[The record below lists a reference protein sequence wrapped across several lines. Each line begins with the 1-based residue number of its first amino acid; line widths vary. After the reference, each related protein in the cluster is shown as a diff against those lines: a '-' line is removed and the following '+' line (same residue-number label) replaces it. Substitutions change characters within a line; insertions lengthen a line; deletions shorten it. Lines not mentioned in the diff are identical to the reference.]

1 MKARLRTPY
10 DEIHSG
16 FKGREDLLFAA
27 MDFLKQ
33 NQYEQAMEVVRE
45 DDDTYRETMTF
56 DLYACRMGGDRCE
69 QIYQMM
75 ERVAKIYLHS
85 IAGAK
90 HAHQILQNL
99 MAKKSMYILR
109 PVFNDAAD
117 LLHGLVMAYYND
129 HVEETEAWLSTHVEL
144 AEAIRTE
151 IHNVGNMLNCT
162 PVEAWNI
169 VFEGLR
175 LLDNKLKGNR

>member
-1 MKARLRTPY
+1 MKARIRTSY
-10 DEIHSG
+10 DEIKTS
-16 FKGREDLLFAA
+16 FKGHEDLLFAA
-27 MDFLKQ
+27 MDFLKR
-33 NQYEQAMEVVRE
+33 NQYEEAMAVVRE
-45 DDDTYRETMTF
+45 HPDAYQETMVF
-56 DLYACRMGGDRCE
+56 EHYACRMDTDRCE
-69 QIYQMM
+69 QIYKMM
-75 ERVAKIYLHS
+75 ERIAKIYLQS

-99 MAKKSMYILR
+99 MVEKSMHILR

-129 HVEETEAWLSTHVEL
+129 HVEETEAWLSMHVEL

-151 IHNVGNMLNCT
+151 IHNVGSMLNCT
-162 PVEAWNI
+162 PVEAWSI